1 MGFEINFIGI
11 PEETKDADAI
21 ALRWKKSNGTQII
34 GVYDGGNQK
43 YGEALGAFLDEYL
56 LPFDKRNIDFVVCS
70 HSDMDHSS
78 GLKYILENYKVNK
91 LYMNRPWLY
100 VDDLFP
106 YVDDGRITKN
116 SLEDRLKEQ
125 YSYIATLEGIALK
138 KGIPIVETFEGT
150 VISSV
155 MIILSPSKSFYL
167 QLLVESSKTPLN
179 EDSIEQKHSLFSGKS
194 SGPIVESW
202 YDEQLKEDVTTTPE
216 NEMSIV
222 CLGCDCNDKPEE
234 NTFLLTGDAGI
245 RALTN
250 SIFFA
255 HREGFSIKDKVD
267 FIQIPHH
274 GGRHNISPSLL
285 NHLVGKIIPENA
297 SPSKTGFCSAGKNS
311 DHPLKMVINAFTR
324 RGVKV
329 YKTDGNSIC
338 HHFNI
343 SFNRPGWGPIKQ
355 ECFNNTVEAWED

>member
-21 ALRWKKSNGTQII
+21 ALRWEKPDGTQII

-43 YGEALGAFLDEYL
+43 YGEALGSFLDDYFL
-56 LPFDKRNIDFVVCS
+56 SSKKRNIDFVVCS
-70 HSDMDHSS
+70 HPHIDHTA
-78 GLKYILENYKVNK
+78 GLKYILENYRVNE

-100 VDDLFP
+100 IENLFP
-106 YVDDGRITKN
+106 YVDDEKITKN

-125 YSYIATLEGIALK
+125 YSYIATLEDIALR
-138 KGIPIVETFEGT
+138 KGIPIIETFEGT
-150 VISSV
+150 TISDV
-155 MIILSPSKSFYL
+155 MIVLSPSKSFYL
-167 QLLVESSKTPLN
+167 DLLVESSKTPLTG
-179 EDSIEQKHSLFSGKS
+179 DSIEQKHSLFSEKS
-194 SGPIVESW
+194 TETIVESW
-202 YDEQLKEDVTTTPE
+202 TCEQLREDVFTSSE

-222 CLGCDCNDKPEE
+222 CLGCDCNDNPEE

-250 SIFFA
+250 SINYTNIN
-255 HREGFSIKDKVD
+255 GFSIKDVK

-274 GGRHNISPSLL
+274 GGRHNISPTLL
-285 NHLVGKIIPENA
+285 DKLVGKIIPQYV
-297 SPSKTGFCSAGKNS
+297 SSTKTGFCSVGKNS
-311 DHPLKMVINAFTR
+311 NHPLKMVINAFTR

-338 HHFNI
+338 HHVNI
-343 SFNRPGWGPIKQ
+343 PFNRQGWGPIKQ
-355 ECFNNTVEAWED
+355 EQFSNNVEAWED